1 MTRPASNFLNRRVLR
16 ALTCLLMALA
26 ALRLGAQQATLLGDA
41 HVSSARPTVNSG
53 SLSNLNVGG
62 GYTALVQFDLGT
74 LPVGTTAAQITRA
87 TLRVYCNRADTPG
100 VVSVQPVGAGWTE
113 SSVTY
118 ATLPALGSVV
128 QTAQASGVG
137 QFVTFDVTSTVQG
150 WVSAAATNNGLAL
163 TAGSAVVQFDSKEN
177 DQTAHAPELEIA
189 LAAGGA
195 GSIGATG
202 STGLT
207 GATGPAGATGA
218 VGAMGLQGVA
228 GLAGATGSVGATGAV
243 GATGLVGATGVAGTK
258 GATGVSGVSGATGS
272 TGAAGALGVAG
283 STGATG
289 AVGATGVGLQGAT
302 GVAGLVGATGTPG
315 LAYQGTYSSGENYA
329 LGDVVLFAGASYA
342 SLQAANHGNTPG
354 LSPSYWGLLT
364 AQGPIGLTGAG
375 GATGVTGVQGLPGS
389 VGPAGA
395 QGIQGLQGI
404 AGQAGAQGIPGV
416 VGATGLQ
423 GPAGLQG
430 VAGPTGLS
438 FQGAYSSA
446 TNYALGD
453 GVLWQGAGW
462 VSLIAAN
469 HGNTPDQSPAAWAMF
484 AAQGSA
490 GVAGAAGVTGATGVT
505 GANGLGGAAGATGAT
520 GAAGATGLPG
530 LVYQG
535 TYSSTMNYALG
546 DVVFYGGASY
556 ASLTTANH
564 GNTPGLS
571 AGSWGVLTGQG
582 AVGVTGSVGATG
594 AVGLQGVQG
603 PQGTQGVQGV
613 AGPAGVQG
621 PAGAQG
627 VTGVAGAQGAVGPQ
641 GLQGVAGQAGSQGL
655 QGVTGATGMQGV
667 AGPQGLVGAAGLSF
681 RGAYVS
687 GTNYGLGD
695 GVLWQGAGWVSLL
708 AGNQGNTPDQSPLA
722 WAMFAAQGGTGATGA
737 SGTVGA
743 QGSVGATGLQG
754 ATGSTGAM
762 GATGLQ
768 GVAGLSFRGVY
779 SAASSYAVGDAVS
792 YGGSSYVSLLA
803 GNVGQTPGQAP
814 AYWAVLAAQ
823 GYSGATGAVGATGS
837 VGLAGTAGATGA
849 TGAQGAPVSF
859 AGGWVTSQSYAVGSA
874 VSYGGAS
881 YIATAA
887 NSGREPDVSPAYWG
901 LLVASGSVGATGL
914 IGATGL
920 QGPSGY
926 PGATGSQGS
935 TGLQGVVGPV
945 GVTGS
950 VGSTGVAGPVGAT
963 GATGA
968 AGIVYVGT
976 YLPGTSYGVGAVVTY
991 LGSSYVSLVANNL
1004 GQTPG
1009 LSSGSWAMLVQA
1021 GTNGLVGVTGAT
1033 GAVGST
1039 GTAGL
1044 VGATGATGVAGLNG
1058 ATGAAGIS
1066 WQGAWASATNYAAN
1080 AAVSYGGAS
1089 YVSLVANNSGQTPGL
1104 SPASWSLLAASG
1116 TAGAAGATGSTGAQ
1130 GVAGV
1135 QGASGA
1141 AGSAGATGSTGAV
1154 GMNFRG
1160 VWAQATNY
1168 AVNDAVT
1175 FAGSTY
1181 LASAQ
1186 GTGKE
1191 PDVYPQAWDVIAQSG
1206 GAGPTGAAGT
1216 AATVSVG
1223 TVTTLAAG
1231 SSATVSNSG
1240 TSAAAVLN
1248 FAIPQGAAG
1257 AAGSSGGTAVSNNA
1271 YAAMYHPV
1279 SDAYTYFAV
1288 NSSVMSTTE
1297 SGSVLAW
1304 VPLGCTVTELDVY
1317 SQQANSV
1324 TVTLRA
1330 GTALPL
1336 TPTTISCTPAPNGSC
1351 TASGPVAIPAG
1362 NFIDFSFS
1370 HASGTTAG
1378 IWTSLQCS

>member
-1 MTRPASNFLNRRVLR
+1 
-16 ALTCLLMALA
+16 MALA
-26 ALRLGAQQATLLGDA
+26 GLRVGAQPATLLGDA
-41 HVSSARPTVNSG
+41 HVSSARPAVNSG

-74 LPVGTTAAQITRA
+74 LPAGTTAAQITRA

-100 VVSVQPVGAGWTE
+100 VVAVQPVGAGWSE

-118 ATLPALGSVV
+118 ATLPVLGTVV
-128 QTAQASGVG
+128 QTAQAGSVG

-150 WVSAAATNNGLAL
+150 WVSSSATNNGLAL

-177 DQTAHAPELEIA
+177 DQTAHAPQLEIA

-207 GATGPAGATGA
+207 GATGSAGATGA

-228 GLAGATGSVGATGAV
+228 GAMGAVGATGSVGATGIA
-243 GATGLVGATGVAGTK
+243 GAK
-258 GATGVSGVSGATGS
+258 GATGVIGLAGATGA
-272 TGAAGALGVAG
+272 TGAAGASGVAG

-289 AVGATGVGLQGAT
+289 ATGVGLQG
-302 GVAGLVGATGTPG
+302 VAGATGATGSTGAIGGPG
-315 LAYQGTYSSGENYA
+315 LAYQGMYSSAENYA
-329 LGDVVLFAGASYA
+329 LGDVVLFAGSSYA
-342 SLQAANHGNTPG
+342 SLQGTNHGNTPG
-354 LSPSYWGLLT
+354 LSPLYWGLLT

-375 GATGVTGVQGLPGS
+375 GATGATGAQGFPGS
-389 VGPAGA
+389 VGPAGE

-416 VGATGLQ
+416 SGATGLQ
-423 GPAGLQG
+423 GPAGSQG

-469 HGNTPDQSPAAWAMF
+469 HGNTPNQSPAEWAMF

-490 GVAGAAGVTGATGVT
+490 GAAGEAGVTGATGVA
-505 GANGLGGAAGATGAT
+505 GANGLVGLIGATGAT
-520 GAAGATGLPG
+520 GAAGTAGLPG

-535 TYSSTMNYALG
+535 TYSSTTNYGLG
-546 DVVFYGGASY
+546 DVVLYGGASY
-556 ASLTTANH
+556 VSLMAANH

-571 AGSWGVLTGQG
+571 ASVWGILTVQG

-594 AVGLQGVQG
+594 PVGSQGVAG
-603 PQGTQGVQGV
+603 PQGMQGLQGV

-627 VTGVAGAQGAVGPQ
+627 VTGVAGVQGAVGEQ
-641 GLQGVAGQAGSQGL
+641 GLQGVAGQAGA
-655 QGVTGATGMQGV
+655 QGVQGIIGATGAQGV
-667 AGPQGLVGAAGLSF
+667 AGPQGLVGSTGLNF
-681 RGAYVS
+681 RGVYAP
-687 GTNYGLGD
+687 GTNYALGD
-695 GVLWQGAGWVSLL
+695 GVLWQGAGWVSLI
-708 AGNQGNTPDQSPLA
+708 AGNLGNTPDQSALA
-722 WAMFAAQGGTGATGA
+722 WVMFATQGGTGATGA
-737 SGTVGA
+737 GGAVGA
-743 QGSVGATGLQG
+743 QGLAGATGLQG
-754 ATGSTGAM
+754 ATGSTGAV

-779 SAASSYAVGDAVS
+779 SAATSYGVGEAVS
-792 YGGSSYVSLLA
+792 YGGSSYLSLVG
-803 GNVGQTPGQAP
+803 GNAGQTPGQSP

-823 GYSGATGAVGATGS
+823 GYAGATGAVGVTGP
-837 VGLAGTAGATGA
+837 VGLAGITGATGA

-859 AGGWVTSQSYAVGSA
+859 AGEWVTLQSYVVGSA

-901 LLVASGSVGATGL
+901 LLVAAGSVGATGL
-914 IGATGL
+914 TGATGL

-926 PGATGSQGS
+926 PGATGAQGS
-935 TGLQGVVGPV
+935 GGLQGVAGPV

-950 VGSTGVAGPVGAT
+950 VGSTGAAGPVGAT
-963 GATGA
+963 GATGV
-968 AGIVYVGT
+968 AGLVYGGT
-976 YLPGTSYGVGAVVTY
+976 YLPGTSYGVGLAVTY

-1009 LSSGSWAMLVQA
+1009 LSPSSWSLLAQA
-1021 GTNGLVGVTGAT
+1021 GSNGLVGQTGAT

-1039 GTAGL
+1039 GAAGL
-1044 VGATGATGVAGLNG
+1044 AGATGATGVAGTNG
-1058 ATGAAGIS
+1058 ATGAMGMS
-1066 WQGAWASATNYAAN
+1066 WQGVWASATNYGAN

-1089 YVSLVANNSGQTPGL
+1089 YVSLVSNFGQTPGL

-1116 TAGAAGATGSTGAQ
+1116 TAGAVGATGATGVQGST
-1130 GVAGV
+1130 GV

-1141 AGSAGATGSTGAV
+1141 AGVAGATGAIGAV

-1160 VWAQATNY
+1160 AWAQATNY

-1186 GTGKE
+1186 GPGKE
-1191 PDVYPQAWDVIAQSG
+1191 PDVSPQAWEVIAQSG

-1216 AATVSVG
+1216 TATVNVG

-1231 SSATVSNSG
+1231 VSATVSNSG
-1240 TSAAAVLN
+1240 TATAAVLN
-1248 FAIPQGAAG
+1248 FGIPQGAAG
-1257 AAGSSGGTAVSNNA
+1257 TAGSSGGAAVSNNA
-1271 YAAMYHPV
+1271 YAATYHPA
-1279 SDAYTYFAV
+1279 SDAMTYYAV
-1288 NSSVMSTTE
+1288 NSSASAA
-1297 SGSVLAW
+1297 SGPETGAVLAW
-1304 VPLGCTVTELDVY
+1304 VPLGCTATRLDVY
-1317 SQQANSV
+1317 SQQSNSV
-1324 TVTLRA
+1324 TVTLRT
-1330 GTALPL
+1330 GTA
-1336 TPTTISCTPAPNGSC
+1336 TSMANTTISCAPAPNGSC
-1351 TASGPVAIPAG
+1351 TALGSVAIAAG
-1362 NFIDFSFS
+1362 NFIDFIFS
-1370 HASGTTAG
+1370 GASGTTAG
-1378 IWTSLQCS
+1378 VWTSLQCS